1 MIRRPPRST
10 LFPYTTLFR
19 SQGLPGP
26 AILRSLSR
34 LIIVADLL
42 LPVYPGMAPRTPE
55 TPCAAQISQVYL
67 AVCCS
72 PQPKID
78 RAAPRA
84 YTEHVSPAARGA
96 VALQRTDARRDRH
109 GTASD
114 FGRGTHTHREISR
127 RPVILCGH
135 RSRR

>member
-26 AILRSLSR
+26 AFLRSLSR

-55 TPCAAQISQVYL
+55 TPCASQISRVYL

-84 YTEHVSPAARGA
+84 YTDHVSPAARGA
-96 VALQRTDARRDRH
+96 VAPSAN
-109 GTASD
+109 
-114 FGRGTHTHREISR
+114 GREE
-127 RPVILCGH
+127 RP
-135 RSRR
+135 SWNSQ